1 VKIAGAPI
9 SWGVCEVPGWGHAMA
24 PDRVLAEMHALG
36 LEATEL
42 GPPGYLPTHAGE
54 LRELLHRAGLKLV
67 AGFLAV
73 VLHGR
78 ERREQGLRVVDREA
92 ATLAAAG
99 AETLVLAAALP
110 GDGYDVRGRLT
121 GGDWTRLAAT
131 LAAAEELTAGHGIEL
146 AVHPHFGT
154 AIAGGDDLGRLLEV
168 TESALCLDTGH
179 LFLCGTDPAGVARDH
194 ASRVVHVHLKD
205 VDAGIAARVRSG
217 RLSYAEAVAAGLYRP
232 LGGGDLDIEGVCSRL
247 EAAGYR
253 GWYVLEQDLALSVEP
268 EPAGGPVVAVRQSL
282 DFLRSLAIGRQ
293 PTNASSET

>member
-99 AETLVLAAALP
+99 AETLVLAAALL
-110 GDGYDVRGRLT
+110 GDGYDVRGR
-121 GGDWTRLAAT
+121 
-131 LAAAEELTAGHGIEL
+131 LTAGHGIEL